1 VYSEI
6 LPFNTSLEE
15 IKSKKPAGIIL
26 SGGPSSVNSPDA
38 HLVEKELFEL
48 GIPVLGICY
57 GMQLT
62 AHLLGGN
69 VKKGEKGEYGKATLE
84 ITKSNPLFTGV
95 SRFSTVWMSHFDEV
109 ETLPENFEISAKSG
123 VIAGI
128 FNEKKNIYCVQFHPE
143 VSHSEFGARMLENF
157 VFQICKAE
165 KNWKLTN
172 YIEKTVAEIR
182 EKVGNDKVILGLS
195 GGVDSSVAAV
205 LIHKAYGAT
214 AVLKEMLTTK
224 SDDVDGRTRAYR
236 AIANGEN
243 VPSSGVPETFFVLT
257 KELKALA
264 LDVEIFEEVE
274 NNE

>member
-1 VYSEI
+1 
-6 LPFNTSLEE
+6 
-15 IKSKKPAGIIL
+15 
-26 SGGPSSVNSPDA
+26 
-38 HLVEKELFEL
+38 
-48 GIPVLGICY
+48 
-57 GMQLT
+57 MQLT

-165 KNWKLTN
+165 KNWKLTIEFQLLHLLSFYPSN
-172 YIEKTVAEIR
+172 IFNKLSVYNAKPRELIPSVSYIPPLHKT
-182 EKVGNDKVILGLS
+182 KLPN
-195 GGVDSSVAAV
+195 
-205 LIHKAYGAT
+205 
-214 AVLKEMLTTK
+214 
-224 SDDVDGRTRAYR
+224 
-236 AIANGEN
+236 
-243 VPSSGVPETFFVLT
+243 
-257 KELKALA
+257 
-264 LDVEIFEEVE
+264 
-274 NNE
+274 